1 MKAEVTEGTLHFW
14 KKAGACNEGFKANTN
29 AGSSGLAGLGTGPRS
44 VAVSAGGAYFVIQS
58 DHHSTPA
65 CEHVQTLKVHW

>member
-44 VAVSAGGAYFVIQS
+44 VAVSAGGAYLSFSLITIPHLPVS
-58 DHHSTPA
+58 MCKH
-65 CEHVQTLKVHW
+65 